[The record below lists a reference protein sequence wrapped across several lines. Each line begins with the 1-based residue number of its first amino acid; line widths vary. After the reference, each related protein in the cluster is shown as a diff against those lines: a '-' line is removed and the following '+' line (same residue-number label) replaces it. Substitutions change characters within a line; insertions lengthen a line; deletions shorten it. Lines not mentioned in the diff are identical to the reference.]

1 MNNKKNVN
9 AHGGG
14 MGVTIKDIA
23 EHCRVSVGTVDRA
36 LNNRSGISEKTKNR
50 ILKAAE
56 ELNYHPNYMGQSL
69 ATGRTMTI
77 GMVCF
82 DLYNNFFPELI
93 DTIERHAKE
102 KGYFIYLI
110 LTHREFKLEKEGL
123 HTTEELNDIA
133 EFCQTNKIMAVT
145 IYRDYWSEEVQKI
158 FDERDILV
166 YIYTINDKEEAR
178 RYLANGA
185 QGVCTDVL
193 ITDNLN

>member
-1 MNNKKNVN
+1 
-9 AHGGG
+9 

-123 HTTEELNDIA
+123 QYLSERQVDGIILFPIGLSKEYIQALYDLKLHGR
-133 EFCQTNKIMAVT
+133 V
-145 IYRDYWSEEVQKI
+145 YRLHPSLFFVHD
-158 FDERDILV
+158 LV
-166 YIYTINDKEEAR
+166 SAYTK
-178 RYLANGA
+178 
-185 QGVCTDVL
+185 TDSMKLVVHMQQYH
-193 ITDNLN
+193 

>member
-123 HTTEELNDIA
+123 QYLSERQVDGIILFPIGLSKEYIQALYDL
-133 EFCQTNKIMAVT
+133 KIPIVT
-145 IYRDYWSEEVQKI
+145 IYNKLDNRFPFVG
-158 FDERDILV
+158 V
-166 YIYTINDKEEAR
+166 NDRKAM
-178 RYLANGA
+178 
-185 QGVCTDVL
+185 TDAVMH
-193 ITDNLN
+193 IVSK

>member
-1 MNNKKNVN
+1 MDNKKRN

-93 DTIERHAKE
+93 DTIEPDMPK
-102 KGYFIYLI
+102 K
-110 LTHREFKLEKEGL
+110 
-123 HTTEELNDIA
+123 
-133 EFCQTNKIMAVT
+133 
-145 IYRDYWSEEVQKI
+145 
-158 FDERDILV
+158 RDIL
-166 YIYTINDKEEAR
+166 YI
-178 RYLANGA
+178 
-185 QGVCTDVL
+185 
-193 ITDNLN
+193 